1 MRLIYNRLSIITA
14 LTAIGFLTSCAVK
27 NVTSIDKE
35 NSTLT
40 PNRVEVHL
48 TPDNLVYLGEV
59 TFDVDYRV
67 YLGFIR
73 HIDSI
78 NGIPFYR
85 RESVLVNMSGPR
97 GLNIHPILGRAAYKL
112 YEKYP
117 DADYY
122 IVNRNASVKKHMFM
136 GTFVHQ
142 EATVK
147 AFKIKYSH

>member
-1 MRLIYNRLSIITA
+1 MSLPHHKIGLITGLTA
-14 LTAIGFLTSCAVK
+14 LMFFSSCAVR
-27 NVTSIDKE
+27 NATSIDKE

-59 TFDVDYRV
+59 SFDVDYRI

-78 NGIPFYR
+78 NSIPYNR
-85 RESVLVNMSGPR
+85 RESIRVALSGPT
-97 GLNIHPILGRAAYKL
+97 GLNLPPVLEQASYKL

-122 IVNRNASVKKHMFM
+122 IINRNTRFTRHMFM
-136 GTFVHQ
+136 GMFIHQ

>member
-1 MRLIYNRLSIITA
+1 MLLIHHKPKIIFGLTA
-14 LTAIGFLTSCAVK
+14 LIFLSSCAVR
-27 NVTSIDKE
+27 NATSINKE
-35 NSTLT
+35 ISSLT

-48 TPDNLVYLGEV
+48 TPDDLIFLGEV
-59 TFDVDYRV
+59 TFDVDYRI

-73 HIDSI
+73 SIDSI
-78 NGIPFYR
+78 NGIPFNR
-85 RESVLVNMSGPR
+85 RESVRVSMTGPR
-97 GLNIHPILGRAAYKL
+97 GLSLPPILERASYKL

-122 IVNRNASVKKHMFM
+122 IINRNTNMTKHMFM
-136 GTFVHQ
+136 GMFIHQ